1 MPRLQLNVTRSRMTG
16 SRRCRSPQRG
26 VAAVEFALVLLPL
39 VLIAFGAA
47 EYGRAIYQ
55 YNTLVKSARTAVRML
70 SQFDPGQLGYRDPL
84 PNEST
89 TQVQRAKCYAAYGN
103 ENCEGTALAP
113 SLTVANV
120 HVCDS
125 NNWDECPG
133 ASATTYSNVS
143 TGQGT
148 IDLVAVRIT
157 GYAYPF
163 IGLPLVTNAPTLT
176 FSDIEAVMR
185 QRG

>member
-1 MPRLQLNVTRSRMTG
+1 MRMRKPRIHPVRNMV
-16 SRRCRSPQRG
+16 RRQQQRG
-26 VAAVEFALVLLPL
+26 VAAVEFALVLLPM
-39 VLIAFGAA
+39 VLIAFGAV

-55 YNTLVKSARTAVRML
+55 YNTLVKSTRTAVRML
-70 SQFDPGQLGYRDPL
+70 SQLDPAQAGYRGTPL

-103 ENCEGTALAP
+103 ETCEGPALAP

-120 HVCDS
+120 QVCDS
-125 NNWDECPG
+125 SNWSECPG
-133 ASATTYSNVS
+133 TSATTYGNVS
-143 TGQGT
+143 TGEGT

-163 IGLPLVTNAPTLT
+163 IGLPLVTSSPTMT